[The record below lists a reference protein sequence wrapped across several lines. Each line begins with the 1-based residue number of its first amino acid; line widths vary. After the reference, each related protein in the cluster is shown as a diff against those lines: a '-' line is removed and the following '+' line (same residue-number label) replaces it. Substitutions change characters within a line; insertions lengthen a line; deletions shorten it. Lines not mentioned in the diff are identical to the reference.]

1 MRVSAILE
9 KKARGRRRLKDMSID
24 NYWQTVEKKSRG
36 SRLPMDGSVCWLLLA
51 TFGKKLRGRRE
62 EVADVSNFWKKNRE
76 GGGRRLPM
84 SVSFGKKKRGRR
96 LPMDASVGNYWQ
108 TFEKNVSVCRQLSE
122 NKPSGMRKETTNG
135 NGNVRRQLSVTFGK

>member
-1 MRVSAILE
+1 MSAILE

-51 TFGKKLRGRRE
+51 TFGKNGYCWQLLE
-62 EVADVSNFWKKNRE
+62 KNRE